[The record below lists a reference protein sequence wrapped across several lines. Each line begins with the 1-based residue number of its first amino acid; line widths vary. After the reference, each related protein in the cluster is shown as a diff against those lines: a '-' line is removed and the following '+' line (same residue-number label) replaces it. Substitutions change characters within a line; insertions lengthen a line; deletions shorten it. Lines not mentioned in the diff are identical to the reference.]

1 MAPPGRRD
9 RAPLSREI
17 RDEAYRFDFFQ
28 AVRVLERMAD
38 EESARDGAPQRF
50 PVGHDNWPQEEVVRF
65 RAAASHGFPTGSVVA
80 LDDSG
85 PQQENTTATGPP
97 GMTVAFLGLTGPGG
111 PLPQHYTSLLI
122 DRIRSRDHALRDFLD
137 AFNHRIV
144 SLFYRAWEKYRF
156 PVAYERAARASEED
170 PFTRCL
176 YGLVGLGTP
185 GLRGRL
191 EFDDEAFLFY
201 AGLISH
207 CPRSADSLREMLADY
222 FELRVEVLQ
231 FQGQWLYLSEDD
243 QSSLPSPRHPAG
255 LNMRL
260 GTNVVVGER
269 VWDVEGKF
277 RLRLGPIGYDQFRR
291 LTPAGDALRPLCQ
304 MIRSYVGVQ
313 FDFDVQ
319 PVLKG
324 AEVPW
329 CRLGGEDGDPSR
341 LGWNTWI
348 RSGELAR
355 DVSDAVFAQ
364 EGLPQEG
371 MLWNKSI

>member
-1 MAPPGRRD
+1 MAPQGRRD

-28 AVRVLERMAD
+28 AVRVLERMAG
-38 EESARDGAPQRF
+38 EESARDAGPRRY
-50 PVGHDNWPQEEVVRF
+50 PVGYDNSPQEEAVRF
-65 RAAASHGFPTGSVVA
+65 RAVASHSFPTGTVVA
-80 LDDSG
+80 VNEPDARHHG
-85 PQQENTTATGPP
+85 PTTRPRE
-97 GMTVAFLGLTGPGG
+97 MVVAFLGLTGPGG
-111 PLPQHYTSLLI
+111 VLPQHYTSLLI
-122 DRIRSRDHALRDFLD
+122 DRIRSRDYALRDFLD
-137 AFNHRIV
+137 AFNHRTV

-156 PVAYERAARASEED
+156 PVAYERAARASKED
-170 PFTRCL
+170 TFTRCL
-176 YGLVGLGTP
+176 YSLVGLGTP
-185 GLRGRL
+185 GLGGRL

-201 AGLISH
+201 SGLFAH
-207 CPRSADSLREMLADY
+207 RPRSAGSLREMLADY
-222 FELRVEVLQ
+222 FELRVEVVQ

-243 QSSLPSPRHPAG
+243 QSSLPSPRYPAG
-255 LNMRL
+255 LNMQL
-260 GTNVVVGER
+260 GTNIVVGER

-277 RLRLGPIGYDQFRR
+277 RVRLGPIGYDQFRR

-313 FDFDVQ
+313 FDFDIQ

-329 CRLGGEDGDPSR
+329 CRLGADDSDPSR

-348 RSGELAR
+348 RSGALDR

-371 MLWNKSI
+371 MLWTKSI